1 MKYELMQALKAEKSR
16 KRKESRT
23 SNSIGIILVWN
34 TGSVQVSYI
43 NVKGGNRLL
52 TKTELPQLPLF

>member
-1 MKYELMQALKAEKSR
+1 MKYELMKALKAEKSR

-52 TKTELPQLPLF
+52 IKTELPQLPLF